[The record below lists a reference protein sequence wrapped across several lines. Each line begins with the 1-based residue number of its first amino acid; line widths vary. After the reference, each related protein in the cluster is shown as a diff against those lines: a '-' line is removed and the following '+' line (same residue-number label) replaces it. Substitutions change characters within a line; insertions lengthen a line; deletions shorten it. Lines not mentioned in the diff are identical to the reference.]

1 MTILYDPHKKN
12 SLKTLSKLYED
23 AVFFSFRSFSVTSSL
38 LVRTG
43 TIRKKNCRV
52 ETGWKQEMNS
62 RLNFSIKVITIAD
75 FMAVCLVFELRIS
88 SDSGYSV
95 RL

>member
-1 MTILYDPHKKN
+1 MTILYDPHKKTPTRVYEAALF
-12 SLKTLSKLYED
+12 SLFDFGVLLPPYWSKL
-23 AVFFSFRSFSVTSSL
+23 V
-38 LVRTG
+38 
-43 TIRKKNCRV
+43 RKKNCRV

-88 SDSGYSV
+88 SDSGYTV